1 MRRVHVGLILFAG
14 FAAFIQGSA
23 SAEVSALQGHILFTR
38 AGGRFGDETL
48 YVAKADG
55 TSQRRISNF
64 GATCC
69 PWATRSG
76 SRIVFGGKA
85 PDGRLT
91 VVTANLDGSK
101 RKVLPLPRGTL
112 NLASGPFSPDGKTLA
127 REGFDDRHPA
137 ASGIYLTRVSDG
149 KIIRR
154 VTQRQFIPGDF
165 SPDGKQIVVFA
176 GPERGARLLPAPS
189 GSSGQ
194 VGRVCIALHRLAFES
209 SAAATTGGHR
219 TVRKFSSPTPA
230 GSSGR
235 SAPTGQSSR
244 RSTKTAA
251 AATR

>member
-23 SAEVSALQGHILFTR
+23 SADVSALQGHILFTR

-112 NLASGPFSPDGKTLA
+112 NLASGPFSPDGRRWHA
-127 REGFDDRHPA
+127 R
-137 ASGIYLTRVSDG
+137 ASTTDTRRLRGSTSPVS
-149 KIIRR
+149 
-154 VTQRQFIPGDF
+154 
-165 SPDGKQIVVFA
+165 
-176 GPERGARLLPAPS
+176 
-189 GSSGQ
+189 
-194 VGRVCIALHRLAFES
+194 
-209 SAAATTGGHR
+209 R
-219 TVRKFSSPTPA
+219 T
-230 GSSGR
+230 GR
-235 SAPTGQSSR
+235 SSVV
-244 RSTKTAA
+244 
-251 AATR
+251 